1 MAGTESPDAEL
12 SRLRQERDLYAGLL
26 DLNAET
32 DRDAFLSRALAL
44 VVDAV
49 GAKQGYLEL
58 FSSDGNDASWYQA
71 TGFSGDEVER
81 IRTLVSRG
89 VIAHAV
95 ATGTVVRT
103 PAAFLD
109 PRFRDRESVQRSRLD
124 AVICA
129 PIGSDPPVGVL
140 YLQGQARLDGLG
152 DAEAEQVEKF
162 ARVLAPIAGSRFQER
177 SEPLVD
183 PTAPFRRHL
192 KLQGLLG
199 QSQALANLFAEME
212 FVARLNVSV
221 LITGETGTGK
231 NQMARVI
238 HDNSPRASAPFIGL
252 NCAAI
257 PDTLF
262 ESELFG
268 ARKGA
273 HSTAVRDM
281 EGKVSAAEGGTL
293 FLDEIGEL
301 SPSAQAKLLQFLQTK
316 EYFPLGDTQA
326 RKADVRILAA
336 TNQDLEEAVK
346 QRRFRDDLLFRL
358 NVVSMRL
365 PSLSERRSDLP
376 LLARHFCEKAVEAHG
391 LPRVELSPDAIRSVQ
406 AAEWSGNVRQ
416 LEHVVQQ
423 ATIRAAAQ
431 SLSQVQSSHL
441 FREGAE
447 AQSQVPE
454 ARPADAEHGTF
465 QEETRGFQR
474 QLLSR
479 ALSAADWN
487 VPTAARRLD
496 LTRGHVYALIKA
508 FKLARER

>member
-1 MAGTESPDAEL
+1 MAGNQSLDAEL
-12 SRLRQERDLYAGLL
+12 SRLRQERDLYVGLL

-32 DRDAFLSRALAL
+32 NREAFLSRALSL
-44 VVDAV
+44 VVGAV

-95 ATGTVVRT
+95 ATGTVVRS

-109 PRFRDRESVQRSRLD
+109 PRFRDRDSVQRSRLD

-140 YLQGQARLDGLG
+140 YLQGEVRPDALG

-162 ARVLAPIAGSRFQER
+162 ARVLAPIAGRRFQER
-177 SEPLVD
+177 GEAAID
-183 PTAPFRRHL
+183 PTAPYRRHM
-192 KLQGLLG
+192 KLSGLLG

-231 NQMARVI
+231 NQMARAI
-238 HDNSPRASAPFIGL
+238 HDNSPRANGPFISV

-257 PDTLF
+257 PDSLF

-273 HSTAVRDM
+273 HSTVVRDM
-281 EGKVSAAEGGTL
+281 EGKVSAAESGTL

-316 EYFPLGDTQA
+316 EYFPLGDAQG

-376 LLARHFCEKAVEAHG
+376 LLARHFCEKAVDAHD
-391 LPRVELSPDAIRSVQ
+391 LPRVELSPDAIRSIA
-406 AAEWSGNVRQ
+406 AAEWLGNVRQ

-441 FREGAE
+441 FREGVE
-447 AQSQVPE
+447 AAQASSE
-454 ARPADAEHGTF
+454 PASSDADHGTF
-465 QEETRGFQR
+465 QDETRGFQK

-479 ALSAADWN
+479 ALQAADWN
-487 VPTAARRLD
+487 VPAAARRLD

-508 FKLARER
+508 FGLTRER